1 MSWSLH
7 PCSQAYVH
15 HFTRVLVFTSL
26 CACTF
31 SLWIGVLSPTGLV
44 LIENINISSNNET
57 TSPRS
62 SSSPF
67 ISDGNVDNPL
77 QSIDIFLQDYWNENY
92 DYVEESDL
100 HEPQLLKE
108 YMPSI
113 YKSLPDVFFDL
124 PKLSPD
130 QNRFFD
136 ELFVAEDIQ
145 DVRASTAEQ
154 RAIKKLV
161 DTINDSIND
170 QYKDDISEYEH
181 MMRNIVQFI
190 DASIQKVPDYCF
202 ESTLQATAI
211 HRNLGGD
218 PTEHARMGYRV
229 DVLIKFTGLGLELR
243 DVWTLAKDQLNGVNT
258 SNLVV
263 WGFTVVARSIRIYA
277 LAVAGGLNHLI
288 LAYEAPIPS
297 ASWNMC
303 NTKIAYCTMIG
314 FLQKLNATKM
324 MLANLNNE
332 RTKTLCCGIKR
343 KRKAVS
349 YSFPPIVST
358 PQSKKRKR

>member
-1 MSWSLH
+1 
-7 PCSQAYVH
+7 
-15 HFTRVLVFTSL
+15 
-26 CACTF
+26 
-31 SLWIGVLSPTGLV
+31 
-44 LIENINISSNNET
+44 
-57 TSPRS
+57 
-62 SSSPF
+62 
-67 ISDGNVDNPL
+67 
-77 QSIDIFLQDYWNENY
+77 
-92 DYVEESDL
+92 
-100 HEPQLLKE
+100 
-108 YMPSI
+108 MPSI

-161 DTINDSIND
+161 DPINDSIND

-181 MMRNIVQFI
+181 MMRNIAPFI
-190 DASIQKVPDYCF
+190 DASIQKVPDYRVRYF

-218 PTEHARMGYRV
+218 YTEHARMGYRV
-229 DVLIKFTGLGLELR
+229 DVLIKMVGHLKARIGITR
-243 DVWTLAKDQLNGVNT
+243 CVDLAKDQLNGVNT

-358 PQSKKRKR
+358 PQLKKRKR

>member
-1 MSWSLH
+1 
-7 PCSQAYVH
+7 
-15 HFTRVLVFTSL
+15 
-26 CACTF
+26 
-31 SLWIGVLSPTGLV
+31 
-44 LIENINISSNNET
+44 
-57 TSPRS
+57 
-62 SSSPF
+62 
-67 ISDGNVDNPL
+67 
-77 QSIDIFLQDYWNENY
+77 
-92 DYVEESDL
+92 
-100 HEPQLLKE
+100 
-108 YMPSI
+108 MPSI

-229 DVLIKFTGLGLELR
+229 DVLIKFTGVLISDVAKFRGGGLPRCTRAKEWLDTLKLGLELR

>member
-1 MSWSLH
+1 MNT
-7 PCSQAYVH
+7 Q
-15 HFTRVLVFTSL
+15 
-26 CACTF
+26 
-31 SLWIGVLSPTGLV
+31 
-44 LIENINISSNNET
+44 NINISSNNET

-100 HEPQLLKE
+100 HEPQNYRSKIPQSRRIFNPLFYYIVDHSGQHGPTIELLKE